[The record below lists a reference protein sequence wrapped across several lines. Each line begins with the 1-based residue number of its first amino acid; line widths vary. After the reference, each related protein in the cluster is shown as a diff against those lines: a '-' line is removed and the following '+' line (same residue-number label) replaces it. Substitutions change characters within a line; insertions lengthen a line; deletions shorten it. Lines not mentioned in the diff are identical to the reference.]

1 MTYGF
6 EPPDFMSLVFC
17 LHFQLVISKS
27 IAHRDGSS
35 QNSLMRPQ
43 ALLYLTHALKLD
55 LLVTVPQRLALN
67 VAVVVPFILV
77 LCSTVIER
85 EGLVEGIYRLSGF
98 PSMVAQ
104 LRRTFDKEDEASLRQ
119 RFQITSQG
127 VRDSVFVEEAPATPA
142 PTPAGSEPSASAS
155 TSASAN
161 ANASTGAPVTEPQL
175 SETDKSGPP
184 APAPGK
190 THTPDVLK
198 RKQSFVRKWY
208 RDIYSLAAVL
218 KMYFREL
225 PNPLF
230 TYQLYNRF
238 QVRFFTFAMLFFYA
252 PNDVPVQNYE
262 HSTCATFGIDATH
275 T

>member
-1 MTYGF
+1 MDYSLLGLVLSLLF
-6 EPPDFMSLVFC
+6 QPSLRYLLIYSSSRPNFAIFVIAPSNPPYAFKLE
-17 LHFQLVISKS
+17 LLVI
-27 IAHRDGSS
+27 
-35 QNSLMRPQ
+35 
-43 ALLYLTHALKLD
+43 T
-55 LLVTVPQRLALN
+55 RLALYF
-67 VAVVVPFILV
+67 AVVVPFILV

-98 PSMVAQ
+98 PSMVTQ

-127 VRDSVFVEEAPATPA
+127 VRDSVFVEEAPPPPATPA
-142 PTPAGSEPSASAS
+142 PPAAGAEPFASAS
-155 TSASAN
+155 TSATA
-161 ANASTGAPVTEPQL
+161 TAPATAAPERTP
-175 SETDKSGPP
+175 SEAERSGPP
-184 APAPGK
+184 PPVPGK

-238 QVRFFTFAMLFFYA
+238 QVRCYAVLLFYA
-252 PNDVPVQNYE
+252 RSPDYIVVHMSTRDVSNHTVQYIYLLYKY
-262 HSTCATFGIDATH
+262 SVPPL
-275 T
+275 